1 MAESFFEMVR
11 TVLEIYGEAF
21 PVGMLIAASGA
32 LFGVF
37 VVLKRVVFIG
47 ITLSEAAACG
57 VALGLLLG
65 WNPFL
70 GALLMTMSVVLFL
83 GLPFERWLQLPRDA
97 LLGVLFVA
105 FSAGSIVLVAKSG
118 FGLERVKSLLFGS
131 LLFASRGDLLLILA
145 VLLPST
151 AFLLIGIRP
160 TVYAF
165 LDPDAATVLGIP
177 VKAVEFSFFTLLGLT
192 VAAASKVAGVLLI
205 FCYLVIAPS
214 TALLLCHRMPGTLLT
229 SVVIGWT
236 ATVGGILVSYRFD
249 LPPNQTIGLLHCW
262 IFLPA
267 ALAFSARRYIGSLA
281 GIPCTAVVTIA
292 GLAWLLSAPQAPAPS
307 DAMKQAFETLE
318 QPSEAREHAGRPA
331 GQITDQVGVSSGVA
345 DPGITSAA
353 LSSEGVVSVANDW
366 ESLTAG
372 VLARLEVVGKPAL
385 PEAVALLDRAPPLL
399 FRSRLVE
406 GIDRVLGEPS
416 GWNIRAGASD
426 GANLAA
432 RRRCLESATTGPMPA
447 PGGETR

>member
-1 MAESFFEMVR
+1 MTESFIEMLR

-65 WNPFL
+65 WNPFF

-118 FGLERVKSLLFGS
+118 FGLEQVKGLLFGS

-145 VLLPST
+145 VLLPGT
-151 AFLLIGIRP
+151 ALLLLGIRP
-160 TVYAF
+160 VVYAF
-165 LDPDAATVLGIP
+165 LDPDAAAVLGIP
-177 VKAVEFSFFTLLGLT
+177 VKAVELVFFTLLGLT

-205 FCYLVIAPS
+205 FCYLVIAPG
-214 TALLLCHRMPGTLLT
+214 TALLLCHRIPGTLLT
-229 SVVIGWT
+229 SVLIAWA

-267 ALAFSARRYIGSLA
+267 AVAFSARRYVGPLF
-281 GIPCTAVVTIA
+281 GIPCTALVTIA
-292 GLAWLLSAPQAPAPS
+292 ALAWLLSTPPAPPAPAVAPAAETAEVPQIGS
-307 DAMKQAFETLE
+307 DSAVLA
-318 QPSEAREHAGRPA
+318 QPDDG
-331 GQITDQVGVSSGVA
+331 
-345 DPGITSAA
+345 
-353 LSSEGVVSVANDW
+353 EGDDW
-366 ESLTAG
+366 ERLT
-372 VLARLEVVGKPAL
+372 VRILARLETGGRTAL

-399 FRSRLVE
+399 FRARIVE
-406 GIDRVLGEPS
+406 GLDRTLGKPS
-416 GWNIRAGASD
+416 GWNIRAGATESS
-426 GANLAA
+426 NLPA
-432 RRRCLESATTGPMPA
+432 RQRCLEPTAAEP
-447 PGGETR
+447 PGEPPVGEGHR